1 MPKNNF
7 EPTTEPLRFGALA
20 SPLLTRLENKH
31 GKVTLSKDEMDRMI
45 LWMDSNGACYGTYDL
60 K

>member
-7 EPTTEPLRFGALA
+7 EADNRTSAFGALA